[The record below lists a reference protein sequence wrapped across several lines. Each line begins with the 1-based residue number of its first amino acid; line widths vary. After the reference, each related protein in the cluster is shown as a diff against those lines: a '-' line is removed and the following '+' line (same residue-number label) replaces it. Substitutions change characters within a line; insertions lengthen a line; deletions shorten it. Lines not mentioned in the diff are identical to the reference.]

1 MTVPLDA
8 PDGSDQQ
15 FGSRP
20 DGMPDPAEGPHYVAP
35 PSAPEA
41 TSAMCPYLTSA
52 GGAWRHATPSRD
64 HRCGALEPPAP
75 QTADKQRRHCL
86 SAHHMECP
94 TFRAARTGRAATL
107 ILSGDPATV
116 EAIDAARRPIARTA
130 PILLEEPRLIDQAV
144 RLRFDRGPGQL
155 ALVGLMIL
163 AFAVVAITRLSTG
176 SAPGA
181 NGSAGPSGL
190 AEASPSP
197 SPTVEATP
205 SSSPEVSPSAV
216 PASAEPSF
224 RTTYTVQKGD
234 TLTTIAA
241 RFKTTA
247 IAIRRLNQLT
257 GSTIHTGQVLKIP

>member
-1 MTVPLDA
+1 
-8 PDGSDQQ
+8 
-15 FGSRP
+15 
-20 DGMPDPAEGPHYVAP
+20 
-35 PSAPEA
+35 
-41 TSAMCPYLTSA
+41 
-52 GGAWRHATPSRD
+52 
-64 HRCGALEPPAP
+64 
-75 QTADKQRRHCL
+75 
-86 SAHHMECP
+86 MECP
-94 TFRAARTGRAATL
+94 TFRAARVGRAATL
-107 ILSGDPATV
+107 ILSGDPGTV

-130 PILLEEPRLIDQAV
+130 PILLEEPRLIDQAG

-197 SPTVEATP
+197 SPTAEATP
-205 SSSPEVSPSAV
+205 SSSPEASPSGV

-247 IAIRRLNQLT
+247 IVIRRLNQLT